1 MGAESILDQTLTR
14 EHNKTIAVDQKRL
27 VQRLLNGSVALTVR
41 ISQLF
46 ERIKPDQ
53 VPEVAAK
60 TRCGGQRA
68 LAMQTLDYS
77 MSCLLR
83 ADLGRS

>member
-1 MGAESILDQTLTR
+1 MGTESILDQTITR
-14 EHNKTIAVDQKRL
+14 KYNEAIAVDQTRFVPRL
-27 VQRLLNGSVALTVR
+27 FNGSMAFTVR

-53 VPEVAAK
+53 VPEVAGK

-77 MSCLLR
+77 TSCLPR

>member
-1 MGAESILDQTLTR
+1 MGAESILGQTITR
-14 EHNKTIAVDQKRL
+14 KHNKTTAVDQKRFG
-27 VQRLLNGSVALTVR
+27 QRLFNGSMSLAVR

-53 VPEVAAK
+53 VPEVAGK

-68 LAMQTLDYS
+68 LAMQTLDYLI
-77 MSCLLR
+77 SCLLR

>member
-1 MGAESILDQTLTR
+1 MGAESILGQTITR
-14 EHNKTIAVDQKRL
+14 KHNETIAVDQKRF
-27 VQRLLNGSVALTVR
+27 VQRIFNGSMALTVR

-68 LAMQTLDYS
+68 LAMQTLDYLI
-77 MSCLLR
+77 SCLLR

>member
-1 MGAESILDQTLTR
+1 MGAESILDQTITR
-14 EHNKTIAVDQKRL
+14 KHNETIAVDQKRF
-27 VQRLLNGSVALTVR
+27 VKRIFNGSMGLTVR

-60 TRCGGQRA
+60 TRCAGQRA
-68 LAMQTLDYS
+68 LAMQTLNYLIS
-77 MSCLLR
+77 RLLR

>member
-1 MGAESILDQTLTR
+1 MGAESILGQTITR
-14 EHNKTIAVDQKRL
+14 KHNETIAVDQKRF
-27 VQRLLNGSVALTVR
+27 VQRLFNGSMALTVR
-41 ISQLF
+41 ISQLL

-77 MSCLLR
+77 MSCLPR

>member
-1 MGAESILDQTLTR
+1 MGAESILGQTITR
-14 EHNKTIAVDQKRL
+14 KHNETIAVDQKRF
-27 VQRLLNGSVALTVR
+27 VQRLFNGSMSLAVR

-68 LAMQTLDYS
+68 LTMQTLDYS
-77 MSCLLR
+77 MSCLPR

>member
-1 MGAESILDQTLTR
+1 MGAESILGQTITR
-14 EHNKTIAVDQKRL
+14 KHNETIAVDQKRF
-27 VQRLLNGSVALTVR
+27 VQRLFNGSMSLAVR

-53 VPEVAAK
+53 VPELAAK
-60 TRCGGQRA
+60 TRCAGHCA
-68 LAMQTLDYS
+68 LAMQTVNYS
-77 MSCLLR
+77 MSCLPR

>member
-1 MGAESILDQTLTR
+1 MGAESILGQTITR
-14 EHNKTIAVDQKRL
+14 KHNETIAVDQKRF
-27 VQRLLNGSVALTVR
+27 VQRLFNGSMTLTVR

-46 ERIKPDQ
+46 EHIKPDQ

-68 LAMQTLDYS
+68 LAMQTGS
-77 MSCLLR
+77 AKESCC
-83 ADLGRS
+83 G